1 MHNWKWTQIAKH
13 KTLTEGPVWDGSGLL
28 YNEVAKSTTFRWDP
42 KTDDISI
49 WRKSTGETNGMTF
62 DRQGQLFA
70 CEGGAHR
77 VTKIDPETPD
87 INPMIVSEGL
97 EGETLNWPNDLAID
111 QHGRVYFSD
120 PNYSSNPNNL
130 DEESIYMA
138 EHTFGGNWNT
148 LRVTVDTY
156 KPNGVLFSIDQK
168 TLFVADAPF
177 EPSEPRRLLAYPV
190 NTDGTLDDYQILH
203 DFGQGRGID
212 GMTLTSSGMIIATAG
227 SSSAGPGSMIYEF
240 EPSGRVVRTH
250 PTPAESPT
258 NCTYGGTSLS
268 TLFVTFSGGEV
279 YKVDETG
286 HSGHLSYPQRRF

>member
-49 WRKSTGETNGMTF
+49 WRKSTGETNVMTF

-111 QHGRVYFSD
+111 QHGRVYFRTQTTQAIPTTSMK
-120 PNYSSNPNNL
+120 NQSTWQSTHL
-130 DEESIYMA
+130 EVI
-138 EHTFGGNWNT
+138 G
-148 LRVTVDTY
+148 
-156 KPNGVLFSIDQK
+156 I
-168 TLFVADAPF
+168 
-177 EPSEPRRLLAYPV
+177 PSEL
-190 NTDGTLDDYQILH
+190 
-203 DFGQGRGID
+203 
-212 GMTLTSSGMIIATAG
+212 
-227 SSSAGPGSMIYEF
+227 
-240 EPSGRVVRTH
+240 PSIPISQMG
-250 PTPAESPT
+250 
-258 NCTYGGTSLS
+258 
-268 TLFVTFSGGEV
+268 FFF
-279 YKVDETG
+279 
-286 HSGHLSYPQRRF
+286 Q